1 MLHILYGPDSFS
13 RTEAIT
19 ALKHTLDTDGMLA
32 SNTNVLDAKALTFG
46 QLTMICDAAP
56 FLAAARLVVV
66 DGLLARAGGRVA
78 RRGRGG
84 AAAKLPEE
92 WQALPAYVA
101 AMPPTT
107 ALVLSDGD
115 VPAENGLLEALAEH
129 GRVRNFPRMPARALE
144 GWIMQRAKAARV
156 TLEPAAA
163 KLLAESAPQDV
174 SDGGEWHALW
184 GLVNDLEKLSLFA
197 GDRPVSAEDVRRLTP
212 AAADTNVFAFV
223 DAVVERRGD
232 EAVRR
237 LTGLLFAGQPPPV
250 LLAMLARGFRQLVL
264 YSDLAAAG
272 ARPEE
277 IARRL
282 NVRPEWRVQRLRE
295 QAARYRP
302 QRLATIYDRILAAD
316 RSIKRGE
323 ADETAAL
330 ELLTAELAALA

>member
-13 RTEAIT
+13 RTEALT
-19 ALKHTLDTDGMLA
+19 ALKRGLDTDGMLA
-32 SNTNVLDAKALTFG
+32 SNTNVLEAKSLTLG
-46 QLTMICDAAP
+46 HLTMICDAAP

-66 DGLLARAGGRVA
+66 DGLLARAGGRTA

-92 WQALPAYVA
+92 WQDLPAYVA
-101 AMPPTT
+101 GMPATT
-107 ALVLSDGD
+107 TLVLMDGEL
-115 VPAENGLLEALAEH
+115 PAESSLLAALAEH
-129 GRVRNFPRMPARALE
+129 GRARNFPRMPARALE
-144 GWIMQRAKAARV
+144 SWIVQRAKSARV
-156 TLEPAAA
+156 TLEPAAV
-163 KLLAESAPQDV
+163 KRLAESAPQDL

-184 GLVNDLEKLSLFA
+184 GVVNDLEKLSLFA
-197 GDRPVSAEDVRRLTP
+197 GDRPVSSDDVRRLTP

-237 LTGLLFAGQPPPV
+237 LNDLLFAGQPPPV
-250 LLAMLARGFRQLVL
+250 LLTMLARGYRQLVL
-264 YSDLAAAG
+264 YADLAATG

-282 NVRPEWRVQRLRE
+282 GVRPEWRVQRLRD

-302 QRLATIYDRILAAD
+302 QRLAAIYDRILAAD
-316 RSIKRGE
+316 RSVKRGE